1 MSSFKFFHGISYK
14 SYDVTEPTPI
24 PGIGLINDF
33 YENGVNT
40 LGYEPYHMYRDGI
53 LFQSDICHRSYK
65 EWRHLIDRNPGNV
78 TYFLFAVLR
87 PEDNYREQEVV
98 YLDGATDV
106 FPMFVFQN
114 MQREFLFEFIMIPN
128 EHV

>member
-1 MSSFKFFHGISYK
+1 MSFFKFFHGK
-14 SYDVTEPTPI
+14 SCDVPEPLPL

-33 YENGVNT
+33 YENGINT
-40 LGYEPYHMYRDGI
+40 LGYEPYGMYKSGI
-53 LFQSDICHRSYK
+53 LFQSDICHRSYE
-65 EWRHLIDRNPGNV
+65 EWRHLIDNNPGNV

-98 YLDGATDV
+98 YLDGHTDV

-114 MQREFLFEFIMIPN
+114 TQREFLFEFIMIPN
-128 EHV
+128 EYI